1 VTWKPTN
8 NSSKLRVKTGNSFSI
23 FTSWC
28 QLVLANNIL
37 SNDNTFLEA
46 WRVMALVAI
55 LEYRKFWNPL
65 QISPIGWEM
74 SFQLWRHRRRKKP
87 CLVVVLIKSLLSDH
101 YTFLNSIIS
110 CSCECVFSAHIS
122 FIDKHPLFLALII
135 LSSWPLLYIY
145 LLHGWPCFDPRG
157 YFKNGFS
164 SFFYWKRENDL
175 VNKREAKG
183 LWITRQKQKH
193 ERQVQAKRTLLIKP
207 VLVARLSERRLSK
220 LLGKKWYYY
229 QWCS

>member
-1 VTWKPTN
+1 MRNEFPT
-8 NSSKLRVKTGNSFSI
+8 LRTQKMEETVCCCCLDKIITLWS
-23 FTSWC
+23 
-28 QLVLANNIL
+28 LNI
-37 SNDNTFLEA
+37 
-46 WRVMALVAI
+46 
-55 LEYRKFWNPL
+55 
-65 QISPIGWEM
+65 
-74 SFQLWRHRRRKKP
+74 
-87 CLVVVLIKSLLSDH
+87 
-101 YTFLNSIIS
+101 FLNSIIS

-175 VNKREAKG
+175 INKREAKG

-193 ERQVQAKRTLLIKP
+193 ERQVQAKKTLLIKP